1 MPSGCST
8 RIIFIYQHEDWTL
21 ELWENKLSIDSVG
34 ESARFDVEIRGIY
47 EKNIRFFLS
56 TRKVF
61 FLSFFFDHRWRIS
74 LSLSFSLRCIFLHN
88 FSSPSCLASY
98 AEFTL
103 HTVDSINGIIVE
115 QRLNIYKLEE
125 HASMRQLSVLR
136 GKGCK

>member
-1 MPSGCST
+1 MVVRRGSYL
-8 RIIFIYQHEDWTL
+8 FIYQHEDWTL

-47 EKNIRFFLS
+47 EKNIRFFPS

-61 FLSFFFDHRWRIS
+61 FLSFFSRSPLKNFS
-74 LSLSFSLRCIFLHN
+74 LSLSLSLFGVL
-88 FSSPSCLASY
+88 FSSPSFLAS
-98 AEFTL
+98 

-125 HASMRQLSVLR
+125 HASIRQLSVLR
-136 GKGCK
+136 GKGCCK